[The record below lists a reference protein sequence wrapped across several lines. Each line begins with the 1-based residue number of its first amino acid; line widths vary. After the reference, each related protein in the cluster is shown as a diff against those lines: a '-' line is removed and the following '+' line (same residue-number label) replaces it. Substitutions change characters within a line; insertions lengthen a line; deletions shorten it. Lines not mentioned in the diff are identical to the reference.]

1 MSTLRTPQHSQTRV
15 ASPDGYAYGISA
27 QPNGE
32 SIAKCLRSEPL
43 STAKRRRHHQTA
55 TLRTPQHS
63 QTETAPPNGYAQ
75 NPSTQ
80 PNGDGT
86 TKRLRSEPLN
96 AAKRRRHHQTAK
108 PSPNDYAQT
117 YPILPPVSLLSFPVP
132 RPWRSHTEMA
142 PPKRRWHHPN
152 GYAQDPSA
160 QTNGDG
166 ITKRLHS
173 EPLSAAKRRWQHR
186 MPTLRTP
193 QRSQTETAPP
203 NGYAQRTGGDVE
215 SSHSCPAPNCLIR
228 STTPV
233 IPAICNPTPIT
244 REIPPATRQSALC
257 NPLRYADEWYETAH
271 NTRGSIERRN
281 ENVRTYQW
289 H

>member
-1 MSTLRTPQHSQTRV
+1 MSTLRASQRRQTEMTPPNGYTGARQHSQTRV
-15 ASPDGYAYGISA
+15 ASPDGYAYGTSA

-32 SIAKCLRSEPL
+32 DIA
-43 STAKRRRHHQTA
+43 
-55 TLRTPQHS
+55 
-63 QTETAPPNGYAQ
+63 
-75 NPSTQ
+75 
-80 PNGDGT
+80 
-86 TKRLRSEPLN
+86 KRLRSEPVN
-96 AAKRRRHHQTAK
+96 VTKRRSHPQTTTLRPIRSSPLF
-108 PSPNDYAQT
+108 PSSP
-117 YPILPPVSLLSFPVP
+117 SLFPALGV
-132 RPWRSHTEMA
+132 A
-142 PPKRRWHHPN
+142 KRRWH
-152 GYAQDPSA
+152 
-160 QTNGDG
+160 
-166 ITKRLHS
+166 
-173 EPLSAAKRRWQHR
+173 HR

-193 QRSQTETAPP
+193 QRSQTGTAPP
-203 NGYAQRTGGDVE
+203 NGYTQNPSNVAIRGRHHQTATLRTPQRSHTGTASPNDYAERTGGDVE

>member
-1 MSTLRTPQHSQTRV
+1 MSTLRTPQHSQTETAPPNGYTQNPSNVAKRRRHHQTATLRARQHSQTRV

-32 SIAKCLRSEPL
+32 SIAKRLRSEPVNAAKRRRHRQTTTL
-43 STAKRRRHHQTA
+43 RPIQSSPPPLFPSSPSLFPALGVAKRRRHHQTA
-55 TLRTPQHS
+55 TLRGQ
-63 QTETAPPNGYAQ
+63 E
-75 NPSTQ
+75 
-80 PNGDGT
+80 
-86 TKRLRSEPLN
+86 
-96 AAKRRRHHQTAK
+96 
-108 PSPNDYAQT
+108 
-117 YPILPPVSLLSFPVP
+117 V
-132 RPWRSHTEMA
+132 M
-142 PPKRRWHHPN
+142 
-152 GYAQDPSA
+152 
-160 QTNGDG
+160 
-166 ITKRLHS
+166 
-173 EPLSAAKRRWQHR
+173 
-186 MPTLRTP
+186 
-193 QRSQTETAPP
+193 
-203 NGYAQRTGGDVE
+203 
-215 SSHSCPAPNCLIR
+215 SSHSCPVPNCLIR